1 MSESAFGA
9 LQSHLFLCVKWAK
22 PILRTEKEKRCERR
36 RREYANDEREGEGD
50 ESPTNWFALG
60 KNADSFR
67 RNALSEVDKVVRRA
81 TALAASARPSAN
93 YAANLNTLAH
103 QLLLAR

>member
-9 LQSHLFLCVKWAK
+9 LQSHLFLCVKWAS

-50 ESPTNWFALG
+50 ESPTY
-60 KNADSFR
+60 S
-67 RNALSEVDKVVRRA
+67 
-81 TALAASARPSAN
+81 
-93 YAANLNTLAH
+93 
-103 QLLLAR
+103 